1 MDTFRFV
8 PSNGPVQV
16 RDSKGFGMLR
26 RELEVFAASI
36 EAKQPF
42 PTPLDEVLH
51 GVAVFEAVVRSA
63 QSGRPEAVAA
73 T

>member
-1 MDTFRFV
+1 
-8 PSNGPVQV
+8 
-16 RDSKGFGMLR
+16 MLR

-36 EAKQPF
+36 EAKRPF
-42 PTPLDEVLH
+42 PTPLDQILH

-63 QSGRPEAVAA
+63 QSGRAEAVAG